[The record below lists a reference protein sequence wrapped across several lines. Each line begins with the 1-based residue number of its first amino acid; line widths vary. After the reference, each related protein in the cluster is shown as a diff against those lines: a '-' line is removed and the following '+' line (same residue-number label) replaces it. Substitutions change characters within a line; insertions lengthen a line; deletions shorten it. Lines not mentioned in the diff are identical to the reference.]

1 MTNNGGIQQKL
12 NQGGALQKY
21 RSTVTGSQGISQ
33 FLLYEFSATVIS
45 LLPGRFGVHVR
56 RLYLPLL
63 FDCFGCNVTMKQNI
77 TLRRPHRISIGN
89 RVVLENGVTLD
100 VKTDAGYI
108 EIQDDVHINRHTIIS
123 CPGGTVV
130 IRSGVRIGSRCRLGS
145 LQGLKIGANAMIDD
159 YVCLVGAGHAYSATD
174 TPIIRQPLTCKGET
188 AIGDCVEIEKGV
200 TVLDG
205 IHIGNNAKIVHNSLV
220 NKDIAAEATVA
231 GVPQQIV
238 KDSLNPLT

>member
-1 MTNNGGIQQKL
+1 
-12 NQGGALQKY
+12 
-21 RSTVTGSQGISQ
+21 
-33 FLLYEFSATVIS
+33 
-45 LLPGRFGVHVR
+45 
-56 RLYLPLL
+56 
-63 FDCFGCNVTMKQNI
+63 MKQNI

-108 EIQDDVHINRHTIIS
+108 EIQDDVHINKHTIIS

-130 IRSGVRIGSRCRLGS
+130 ICTGVRIGSRCRLGS

-220 NKDIAAEATVA
+220 NKDIAAGATVA
-231 GVPQQIV
+231 GVPQEIV
-238 KDSLNPLT
+238 KVSLNPLT